1 MFPLE
6 TVEHLHLNLL
16 FHPFSDAH
24 LLLEVRPPFIVS
36 LSLSKQL
43 IASVQGRS
51 HVLLGLASYF
61 TYLNDFV
68 GHRVCDIDGTGETV
82 SGFWDFPLAQKLLP
96 LKKIGLSSSAREKNS
111 EAESRSDNKTLVW
124 DIFLKRCD
132 SFKSAHQ
139 TSSRLAQIPGASGQ
153 KE

>member
-16 FHPFSDAH
+16 FHPFSDAR

-61 TYLNDFV
+61 AYLNDFV
-68 GHRVCDIDGTGETV
+68 GHRVCDIDRPGETV
-82 SGFWDFPLAQKLLP
+82 SGF
-96 LKKIGLSSSAREKNS
+96 
-111 EAESRSDNKTLVW
+111 
-124 DIFLKRCD
+124 
-132 SFKSAHQ
+132 
-139 TSSRLAQIPGASGQ
+139 
-153 KE
+153 